1 MQRNNNNNQ
10 TWNEARQAFG
20 AAVTNA
26 VEELLQQG
34 FSRERATAA
43 VLRQITGGHD
53 KPSDNDVS
61 VLLVVFSRYD

>member
-34 FSRERATAA
+34 FSRERATAV

-61 VLLVVFSRYD
+61 VLLVVFCRYD